1 MTRKLDRSVT
11 ETIFARISAGESL
24 VSVLRDKDMPSYR
37 VIMEWL
43 AEDDD
48 LAQKYARAREAS
60 ADADAD
66 RVKDVADRTLSGEYD
81 PQAARVAIDAL
92 KWSAGKRKPKV
103 YGDKLELG
111 GTGAS
116 GEILIGQVTRTYVDP
131 KS

>member
-1 MTRKLDRSVT
+1 M
-11 ETIFARISAGESL
+11 ETILARISQGESL
-24 VSVLRDKDMPSYR
+24 VAILRDDGMPVYQT
-37 VIMEWL
+37 VMNWL
-43 AEDDD
+43 DADPVLVDR
-48 LAQKYARAREAS
+48 YARAREAS